1 MAIITSHNLQTD
13 LRMAHMISQEIRL
26 LLNDTV
32 NLRNSPY
39 IDYVGSIN
47 GMGSDTIRVR
57 QAAYGRDLFAEFDGG
72 TEADAVT
79 PTALTD
85 ASVDVSV
92 KRLALAY
99 SITDLASMTG
109 LGGANEVDPFRLAQA
124 IATSYEANFASLTA
138 STMASFSNAIAGGT
152 TLAVDDF
159 MNAYQQLQSASSNR
173 GVDGP
178 FVALLHPK
186 QFNEL
191 QDSIQSL
198 TGGALVFQP
207 ALGADILGAKGKGY
221 KGSFMGVDIYT
232 SSFITADVSNF
243 KAAMWGPG
251 ALGYADGSPAISGA
265 ETMALGPVTVEM
277 DRQADKAVTQVIGH
291 AYLGMSILE
300 NDRGVRIESNI

>member
-1 MAIITSHNLQTD
+1 
-13 LRMAHMISQEIRL
+13 
-26 LLNDTV
+26 
-32 NLRNSPY
+32 
-39 IDYVGSIN
+39 
-47 GMGSDTIRVR
+47 
-57 QAAYGRDLFAEFDGG
+57 
-72 TEADAVT
+72 
-79 PTALTD
+79 
-85 ASVDVSV
+85 
-92 KRLALAY
+92 
-99 SITDLASMTG
+99 
-109 LGGANEVDPFRLAQA
+109 
-124 IATSYEANFASLTA
+124 
-138 STMASFSNAIAGGT
+138 MASFSNAIAGGT

-207 ALGADILGAKGKGY
+207 ALGADIMGAKGKGF
-221 KGSFMGVDIYT
+221 KGSFLGVDIYT
-232 SSFITADVSNF
+232 SSFITDDSTNF

-265 ETMALGPVTVEM
+265 ETMAMGPVTVEM